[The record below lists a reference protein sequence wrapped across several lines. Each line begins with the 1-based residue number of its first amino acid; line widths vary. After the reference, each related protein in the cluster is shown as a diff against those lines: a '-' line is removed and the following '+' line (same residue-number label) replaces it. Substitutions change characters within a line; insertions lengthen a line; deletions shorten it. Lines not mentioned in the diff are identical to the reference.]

1 MSSLGLGEAAG
12 EFTDVTGADQL
23 ARGWVTAG
31 RHGPVIAGCAAA
43 PHPPLRVLARE
54 PVKAGILIVSAWAG
68 RHGGRRAGGRGAGG
82 RGGPGPGWPDFPCG
96 CLPDGAICRTSPVPG
111 RSGSQA
117 RPAVRRVIP
126 SQAGG
131 WWRAVRAWPTGAG
144 RDAAAVPLRQP
155 SRVLSADPRRTLG
168 LSGRATGQAVPHRRP
183 DSGPGAPAGKA
194 SGLNAAS
201 LVVSRR
207 GDQVLPAAKADSSR
221 SLPAG

>member
-1 MSSLGLGEAAG
+1 MAG
-12 EFTDVTGADQL
+12 
-23 ARGWVTAG
+23 
-31 RHGPVIAGCAAA
+31 
-43 PHPPLRVLARE
+43 
-54 PVKAGILIVSAWAG
+54 
-68 RHGGRRAGGRGAGG
+68 
-82 RGGPGPGWPDFPCG
+82 FPCG

-117 RPAVRRVIP
+117 RPAVRRVVP

-144 RDAAAVPLRQP
+144 RDDAAVPPPRQP

-168 LSGRATGQAVPHRRP
+168 LSGRATGH
-183 DSGPGAPAGKA
+183 GPRARWCRTGGRIAGQGPAGKA

-201 LVVSRR
+201 LAVSRR
-207 GDQVLPAAKADSSR
+207 GDQVLPAAKAGSCISGGACGAGAPPEIMPGTGSSR